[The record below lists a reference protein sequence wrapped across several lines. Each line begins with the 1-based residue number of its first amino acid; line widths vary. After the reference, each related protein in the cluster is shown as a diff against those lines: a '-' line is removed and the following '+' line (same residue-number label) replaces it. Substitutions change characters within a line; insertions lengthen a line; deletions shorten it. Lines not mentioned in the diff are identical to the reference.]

1 MDIQVELHNDSGRTL
16 RNGMSLCEV
25 TVPALDIR
33 QYLHLPF
40 TELHRFFGA
49 PEGVPADLMV
59 VAGCCY
65 VIDQII
71 PRSAFSDNWTRDLD
85 VLIPVENSSRWA
97 ELAPRFSAM
106 LTFLTGDRWRM
117 RFSERGGPLYWHRHR
132 RLRRVVWQ
140 PTTTVCLFSGGL
152 DSFVGAA
159 DRLALPGERVFL
171 VGHHDLGSLAANLQA
186 QLFAAL
192 SDIYGLQ
199 RLELFR
205 ARIGPLG
212 KFSRGILGGPA
223 AATPYPLENTLR
235 SRSLVFLA
243 LALYVAQ
250 QQDFSHAVPVLIP
263 ENGMIALNPPLT
275 PSRIGSC
282 RTRTAHPV
290 FLREFADIV
299 NQLGMSNPILNPYA
313 WKTKGQVLAE
323 AADLELVQRYARSTV
338 SCAHPT
344 RRGGWVRRTAR
355 NCGYCVPCLFRR
367 AAMHCVGMDNGNDY
381 GIDIGADELPLDANI
396 AVNLRAL
403 LSWVYDMQAAEQAQR
418 AAESLALP
426 STDFSQATL
435 LLSSTAEEVTQWLRA
450 KAPKVLRFYA
460 GLE

>member
-97 ELAPRFSAM
+97 ESPRVLNNANLSNRRSVEM
-106 LTFLTGDRWRM
+106 G
-117 RFSERGGPLYWHRHR
+117 FSERGGPLYWHRHR

-152 DSFVGAA
+152 DWILGAA
-159 DRLALPGERVFL
+159 DRLALTGERVFL

-250 QQDFSHAVPVLIP
+250 QQDFSRAVPVLIP
-263 ENGMIALNPPLT
+263 ENGIIALIRRLRPTTLVLKHADC
-275 PSRIGSC
+275 PSGV
-282 RTRTAHPV
+282 P
-290 FLREFADIV
+290 
-299 NQLGMSNPILNPYA
+299 QG
-313 WKTKGQVLAE
+313 
-323 AADLELVQRYARSTV
+323 
-338 SCAHPT
+338 
-344 RRGGWVRRTAR
+344 VR
-355 NCGYCVPCLFRR
+355 
-367 AAMHCVGMDNGNDY
+367 
-381 GIDIGADELPLDANI
+381 
-396 AVNLRAL
+396 
-403 LSWVYDMQAAEQAQR
+403 
-418 AAESLALP
+418 
-426 STDFSQATL
+426 
-435 LLSSTAEEVTQWLRA
+435 
-450 KAPKVLRFYA
+450 
-460 GLE
+460 